1 MWRAFGGYLKRVY
14 NVRVF
19 ISKSFF
25 PATFL
30 AHLNSY
36 NKDVLNKKLIHPYD
50 IVGTVGGSGNCKDGV
65 YGSHL
70 HVTYFDQKWKN
81 TDIIRASGDTLVK
94 GNAYVYTIEKIRN
107 PFNHKE
113 EY

>member
-1 MWRAFGGYLKRVY
+1 M
-14 NVRVF
+14 
-19 ISKSFF
+19 
-25 PATFL
+25 
-30 AHLNSY
+30 NSY
-36 NKDVLNKKLIHPYD
+36 NKDVLNKKIIHPYD
-50 IVGTVGGSGNCKDGV
+50 IVGTVGGSGNGKDGV

>member
-1 MWRAFGGYLKRVY
+1 MRRAFGGYLKRVY

-50 IVGTVGGSGNCKDGV
+50 IVGTVGGSGNCKDNV
-65 YGSHL
+65 YTSHL
-70 HVTYFDQKWKN
+70 HITYFDQNWRDA
-81 TDIIRASGDTLVK
+81 DIIRVSNDTLMKVESY
-94 GNAYVYTIEKIRN
+94 NRELIRN
-107 PFNHKE
+107 PFNHREK
-113 EY
+113 

>member
-1 MWRAFGGYLKRVY
+1 MLRAFGGYLKRVY

-50 IVGTVGGSGNCKDGV
+50 IVGTVGGSGNYKDNV
-65 YGSHL
+65 YTSHL
-70 HVTYFDQKWKN
+70 HITYFDQNWRDA
-81 TDIIRASGDTLVK
+81 DIIRVSNDTLMKVESY
-94 GNAYVYTIEKIRN
+94 NRELIRN
-107 PFNHKE
+107 PFNHREK
-113 EY
+113 